1 MAQMYPTPM
10 DPNTVSQAERTL
22 YTLFR
27 DQLDEAYLV
36 FHSVTWLWAGER
48 GAARDGEA
56 DFVIVHPIQ
65 GVLVLEVKGGG
76 IARNK
81 RTGVWTSTGHDGTVF
96 TIKNP
101 LQQAKSNKYAL
112 LKVLKAS
119 VKHYVVIGH
128 AVAFPDIQ
136 VGLEQL
142 DPDLPPEILLDQSH
156 LSSLA
161 KWVKRAMRYWWYDE
175 RSDRR
180 LALGEQG
187 VRAILSILGK
197 QWEFRP
203 ALWDSMKAERQELI
217 RLTQEQYLLLDFL
230 NHQRQALVS
239 GFAGSGKTMLAL
251 EKAVR
256 LERQGFRVLL
266 VCYNSNL
273 AVDLRSRSGWGANL
287 HIYHFHDLCMKIAQQ
302 TGMGEI
308 VRADRNDPE
317 RYFRTV
323 LPQALKGTAQRR
335 RVVYPSIPWTYH
347 AIIVDEGQDFYEEW
361 WEALQ
366 DLFPQ
371 GQDSI
376 FYIFYDNHQRLYPT
390 PLKYPLPLDPYPLG
404 VNCRTTQAIHQQIMR
419 FYPGKEHIEAHGPQ
433 GRAPVAISYP
443 QGELQQSLETTITR
457 FTKEEGIPLDAIM
470 VLTPFS
476 WRKSQIRSVEG
487 IMSWSPFQ
495 RKEAALI
502 TSIHAAKGLE
512 RPVVLLAELERRF
525 PEERQREDLEQYLY
539 IACGRAQHYLLI
551 LLTEPLP
558 RLLRE
563 AFPS

>member
-22 YTLFR
+22 YVLFR
-27 DQLDEAYLV
+27 DQLDDSYLV
-36 FHSVTWLWAGER
+36 FHSVTWLWAGEK

-56 DFVIVHPIQ
+56 DFVIVHLTQ

-81 RTGVWTSTGHDGTVF
+81 RTGAWTSTGHDGTVYQ
-96 TIKNP
+96 IKNP
-101 LQQAKSNKYAL
+101 LQQAKSNKYTL
-112 LKVLKAS
+112 LAVLRAS
-119 VKHYVVIGH
+119 IKHYVVIGH

-136 VGLEQL
+136 VGSERL

-161 KWVKRAMRYWWYDE
+161 GWVKRAMKYWWYDE

-180 LALGEQG
+180 LALGEHG
-187 VRAILSILGK
+187 VRVILSILGK
-197 QWEFRP
+197 QWEFHP
-203 ALWDSMKAERQELI
+203 VLWKSLQAERQELL
-217 RLTQEQYLLLDFL
+217 RLTQEQYTLLDFL
-230 NHQRQALVS
+230 NHQHQALVS

-266 VCYNSNL
+266 LCYNSNL
-273 AVDLRSRSGWGANL
+273 AMDLRSRSGWGENL

-302 TGMGEI
+302 TGMDDVINAARDEH
-308 VRADRNDPE
+308 
-317 RYFRTV
+317 YFRDV
-323 LPQALKGTAQRR
+323 LPQALKGTARR
-335 RVVYPSIPWTYH
+335 RRIVYPYIPWTYH

-361 WEALQ
+361 WEALRE
-366 DLFPQ
+366 LFPQ
-371 GQDSI
+371 EQESI
-376 FYIFYDNHQRLYPT
+376 FYIFYDNNQRLYPT
-390 PLKYPLPLDPYPLG
+390 PLKYPLSLSPYVLT
-404 VNCRTTQAIHQQIMR
+404 VNCRTTQAIHQQVMR
-419 FYPGKEHIEAHGPQ
+419 FYPGKEHIEARGPQ
-433 GRAPVAISYP
+433 GRPPVSIVYP
-443 QGELQQSLETTITR
+443 QGELQQTLEAAIAR
-457 FTKEEGIPLDAIM
+457 LTKEEGIPLHAIM

-476 WRKSQIRSVEG
+476 SQKSHIRSVTG
-487 IMSWSPFQ
+487 VMSWSLF
-495 RKEAALI
+495 RGEAALI

-525 PEERQREDLEQYLY
+525 PEERHRSDLERYLY
-539 IACGRAQHYLLI
+539 IACARAQTHLLI

-558 RLLRE
+558 HLLQE
-563 AFPS
+563 TFPS